1 MNIMR
6 RLNERDR
13 KVIMLYFG
21 FYDGKAHTQQEI
33 ADMMSISKD
42 VVFRI
47 ISSNIN
53 KLRSNTRKRQTTIY
67 ELFSD
72 YTREEIDNVLKIL
85 PDDDIELIKLRYGNN
100 LDNPVSVMN
109 SDERLRYYNSLVPK
123 IRRKL
128 IRERKKVRINS
139 TIIKR
144 LVIVFFYVNYK

>member
-1 MNIMR
+1 MR
-6 RLNERDR
+6 CLKERDL

-21 FYDGKAHTQQEI
+21 FCDGKAHTQQEI

-128 IRERKKVRINS
+128 IRERKKGKN
-139 TIIKR
+139 K
-144 LVIVFFYVNYK
+144 

>member
-1 MNIMR
+1 MR
-6 RLNERDR
+6 RLKERDL

-53 KLRSNTRKRQTTIY
+53 KLRSNTRKRQATIY

-109 SDERLRYYNSLVPK
+109 SDERLQYYNSLVPK

-128 IRERKKVRINS
+128 IRERKKGKN
-139 TIIKR
+139 
-144 LVIVFFYVNYK
+144 N

>member
-1 MNIMR
+1 MR
-6 RLNERDR
+6 RLKERDR

-53 KLRSNTRKRQTTIY
+53 KLRSNTRKNQTTIY

-72 YTREEIDNVLKIL
+72 YTREEIDNGLKIL

-128 IRERKKVRINS
+128 IKERKKGKN
-139 TIIKR
+139 K
-144 LVIVFFYVNYK
+144 